1 MAHTKSKLSEIRQA
15 KRLETALKL
24 IELKRGYYVDLRP
37 LVLTEKQ
44 ANKLL
49 KQVMDA
55 YDLMGIKYHAKRW
68 GDHEIAMHAEGKE
81 KVLDK
86 NALFSV
92 RYGFNTVR
100 PEMQSK
106 MLTGKTI
113 TGLIYDELGYEGYPP
128 VKAFEA

>member
-1 MAHTKSKLSEIRQA
+1 
-15 KRLETALKL
+15 
-24 IELKRGYYVDLRP
+24 
-37 LVLTEKQ
+37 
-44 ANKLL
+44 
-49 KQVMDA
+49 
-55 YDLMGIKYHAKRW
+55 MGIKYHAKRW

-113 TGLIYDELGYEGYPP
+113 TGPIYDELGYEGYPP
-128 VKAFEA
+128 VKALEA